1 MKNQLQSGEALY
13 VTAPGGGFTSG
24 IGYQI
29 GAALFGVA
37 GATVAAGTVGVL
49 WRVGVF
55 TLPKNTTETWV
66 VGDIIY
72 WSPTNQNCTKTN
84 ASSDLRIGVAT
95 DPVTVA
101 STPTGNVVLVPQ

>member
-1 MKNQLQSGEALY
+1 MKNQLQNGDALY
-13 VTAPGGGFTSG
+13 ITAPAGGFTTG
-24 IGYQI
+24 VGYQI
-29 GAALFGVA
+29 GPALFGIA
-37 GATVAAGTVGVL
+37 GSTVPAGTIGVL

-55 TLPKNTTETWV
+55 ILPKNITETWV
-66 VGDIIY
+66 AGEIIY

-84 ASSDLRIGVAT
+84 ASSDLRIGIAT